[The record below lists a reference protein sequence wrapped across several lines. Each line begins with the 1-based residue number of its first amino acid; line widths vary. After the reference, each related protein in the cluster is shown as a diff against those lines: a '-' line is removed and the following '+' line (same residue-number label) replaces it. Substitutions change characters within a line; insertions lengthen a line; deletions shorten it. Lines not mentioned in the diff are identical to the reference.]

1 MAPSV
6 AETVV
11 PIVESIKQKV
21 TPDAEKAP
29 ETTSSNG
36 GAVGSSPLE
45 KEELLGAPSEPLTG
59 HREPLKLS
67 GALDQFKHF
76 DTTPVIGREYIDVD
90 LAEWLRAPNSDE
102 LLRDLAITVSRRGVV
117 FFRKQDNIT
126 NELQKELVQRLGQLS
141 GKPATSGLHIHPVI
155 NAGRDRGGRD
165 NEISVISSVQNRKLY
180 SKYRQQQSAWNK
192 PQTRRLEWH
201 SDITFEPVPSDY
213 ALLRLVE
220 LPSTGG
226 DTLWASGYEVYD
238 RLSKP
243 IQALLEGLTT
253 HCAQPAFNES
263 AAHNNFELYTSE
275 RGAPENKGESLA
287 ARHPVVRT
295 NPVTGWKSV
304 FAVGNHVQRIEGLTD
319 AESRHF
325 LDWFVQL
332 VVENHD
338 LQVRNRWQNVND
350 LAIWDNRSVYHAA
363 TPDYQEAFGEREGS
377 RAVSLGE
384 RPYFDPL
391 STGRKESLAKEGAF
405 L

>member
-6 AETVV
+6 AETIVPVV
-11 PIVESIKQKV
+11 ENLKQKV
-21 TPDAEKAP
+21 APDTEATPEKAP
-29 ETTSSNG
+29 EHTNG
-36 GAVGSSPLE
+36 GAVGSSPLP
-45 KEELLGAPSEPLTG
+45 KTDGLPELRTG

-67 GALDQFKHF
+67 GALEQFKYF
-76 DTTPVIGREYIDVD
+76 DATPVIGREFIDVD

-102 LLRDLAITVSRRGVV
+102 LLRDLAITISRRGVV

-126 NELQKELVQRLGQLS
+126 NDLQKELVQRLGQLS

-155 NAGRDRGGRD
+155 NASRDRGGKD
-165 NEISVISSVQNRKLY
+165 HEISVISSVQNRKLY
-180 SKYRQQQSAWNK
+180 SKFRQQQSAWNK

-220 LPSTGG
+220 LPKTGG

-238 RLSKP
+238 RLSPPVQKF
-243 IQALLEGLTT
+243 LEGLTS

-263 AAHNNFELYTSE
+263 AAFNGFEIYAGE
-275 RGAPENKGESLA
+275 RGAPENVGESLE
-287 ARHPVVRT
+287 ARHPVIRT

-319 AESRHF
+319 DESRHF
-325 LDWFVQL
+325 LAWFVDL
-332 VVENHD
+332 VVQNHD

-391 STGRKESLAKEGAF
+391 STGRKEALAKEGA
-405 L
+405 LL